1 MFICNGLSEKGT
13 EKVRLHLRSTH
24 LSNRLV
30 QPKGMV
36 FTRDRTKELRS
47 YDKNT
52 SKCQMDNKRKPL
64 GVTYTGCSASD
75 KKASGNS
82 RKELNETWVTDLKQP
97 SPTSGSQTSPQL
109 SPLTMFL
116 LPESDKGAE
125 AENSKELPSSKK
137 RLYTLKLGEK
147 LQSKARKLN

>member
-1 MFICNGLSEKGT
+1 
-13 EKVRLHLRSTH
+13 
-24 LSNRLV
+24 
-30 QPKGMV
+30 
-36 FTRDRTKELRS
+36 
-47 YDKNT
+47 
-52 SKCQMDNKRKPL
+52 MDNKRKPH

-75 KKASGNS
+75 KKSSGNP
-82 RKELNETWVTDLKQP
+82 RKELNQTWFTDLKQP
-97 SPTSGSQTSPQL
+97 SPASGSQISPQL

-137 RLYTLKLGEK
+137 RLYTSKLSEK

>member
-1 MFICNGLSEKGT
+1 M
-13 EKVRLHLRSTH
+13 H

-30 QPKGMV
+30 QPKGIV
-36 FTRDRTKELRS
+36 FTRDRTKEHRS
-47 YDKNT
+47 YDRNST
-52 SKCQMDNKRKPL
+52 KCQTDNKRKPL
-64 GVTYTGCSASD
+64 GLTYTGCSDSNQ
-75 KKASGNS
+75 KASCNF
-82 RKELNETWVTDLKQP
+82 RKELNQTWVTDLKQP
-97 SPTSGSQTSPQL
+97 SPTSGSRTSPLL

-137 RLYTLKLGEK
+137 RLCTSKLSEK